1 MLLRKGFFFFY
12 KKKLANEKKVRMA
25 PGFIVCK
32 YIKGEACVYDS

>member
-1 MLLRKGFFFFY
+1 MLLRKVFFFY

-32 YIKGEACVYDS
+32 YINSEACVYDS